1 MFCPSCG
8 QQVADGSAF
17 CTNCGTHFAA
27 STPAQPMQQDYV
39 QHNYAVRDNEL
50 GILTEIWKYFSQMT
64 AKYREYD
71 ATCKQVN
78 YYAKGASSAL
88 LVWGCILASI
98 GLFFAFIFSLDYYTQ
113 EVVPVFL
120 LLFVL
125 PGVPMILGGILMKV
139 NNRKKFS
146 RYQAQYAQLF
156 QDIYYHY
163 SAYTG
168 CPIGVEYT
176 NPDAIAYIM
185 KQMQAGRA
193 YTIRDALN
201 LTVSEKANQINRY
214 VEQIQRNTREISKQ
228 GILPV
233 ILPANMFKI

>member
-8 QQVADGSAF
+8 QQVADGSFF
-17 CTNCGTHFAA
+17 CTNCGTNF
-27 STPAQPMQQDYV
+27 SGSVPAQQAQPNYV
-39 QHNYAVRDNEL
+39 QQNYSVRDNEL
-50 GILTEIWKYFSQMT
+50 GVLTEVWKYFSQIT

-71 ATCKQVN
+71 AACKQVN

-98 GLFFAFIFSLDYYTQ
+98 GLFLSFICSLDYSSQ
-113 EVVPVFL
+113 DAVPVFL

-146 RYQAQYAQLF
+146 RYQQQYAQIF
-156 QDIYYHY
+156 QDIYYY
-163 SAYTG
+163 YAAYTG
-168 CPIGVEYT
+168 CPVGVEYS

-193 YTIRDALN
+193 YTIRDAIN
-201 LTVSEKANQINRY
+201 LTVSEKAGQINRY
-214 VEQIQRNTREISKQ
+214 NEQIQHNTREISQQ
-228 GILPV
+228 GVLPV
-233 ILPANMFKI
+233 ILPASMFKI